1 MADERDLRGTER
13 SDSGPPGSGYR
24 GALGLDDPGL
34 LQDQITE
41 VTMRTIEAEGLQDL
55 QPVDRGGYGVVLRAK
70 DRLTGNRRAVKVVLA
85 PEGADGAG
93 ERLAE
98 RMQIF
103 RRECRILDA
112 KELPAGI
119 APRFYG
125 AREPQGSQA
134 FLIQEWIDGQ
144 KLSDWLN
151 ANATLPMLK
160 REQVCRAIFATY
172 ARLHASNL
180 MHRDVSL
187 GNIMITA
194 NTVRLIDFGG
204 AGRAAAGYVSL
215 NTMSRVPATQAFCSG
230 PVWRG
235 ERKASLADEVHA
247 VAKVCFTVLTGELAA
262 TYSTTAERRGVM
274 KRAGCG
280 RDLMGL
286 LLPRME
292 DPPLQLAM
300 QSMVQEI

>member
-1 MADERDLRGTER
+1 MSGKRPLSSAEQ
-13 SDSGPPGSGYR
+13 SDSGPLGRGYR

-34 LQDQITE
+34 LQDQITGA
-41 VTMRTIEAEGLQDL
+41 TMRAIEAEGLVDL

-70 DRLTGNRRAVKVVLA
+70 DRVTGNRRAVKVVLA
-85 PEGADGAG
+85 PEGPDGLE
-93 ERLAE
+93 ERLAD

-103 RRECRILDA
+103 RRECRVLDA
-112 KELPAGI
+112 KEMPEGV

-125 AREPQGSQA
+125 AREPEGSQA
-134 FLIQEWIDGQ
+134 FMITEWIEGQ

-151 ANATLPMLK
+151 ANAALPMSQ

-172 ARLHASNL
+172 ARLHARNL
-180 MHRDVSL
+180 MQRDVSL
-187 GNIMITA
+187 GNIMITSR
-194 NTVRLIDFGG
+194 TVRLIDFGG
-204 AGRAAAGYVSL
+204 AGRAAAGYQSL

-235 ERKASLADEVHA
+235 ERKPSLADEVHA

-262 TYSTTAERRGVM
+262 GYGSTAERRVVM

-280 RDLMGL
+280 RDMMAL

-292 DPPLQLAM
+292 DPPLQLAL
-300 QSMVQEI
+300 QSMVQES